1 MRRSTIIAL
10 ASVLG
15 LLAVLV
21 GAAFAYDRSRTDT
34 IAEGVRVG
42 GVEVGGL
49 QPEEARAALER
60 EILAPLREPLI
71 VERGT
76 RSWRLG
82 AKEARI
88 AADLD
93 GSVERALDAGRDGSF
108 LTRTARSLTGGETDV
123 DLDPQVTYSRAAV
136 TRLVDRVRRAV
147 DRPARDASVTFAALS
162 VAPVAARDGRKV
174 KARELS
180 RRLRAAIVSPTA
192 ERTLRVRTVR
202 VKPKVTTEELAAK
215 YPTIITVDRS
225 NYRLVLFKNLRPV
238 KRYSIAVGQAGLE
251 TPAGLYTIQN
261 MQTNPSWHVPD
272 SDWAGDLAGKV
283 IPPGPENPIKAR
295 WMGIFNGAGIHGT
308 TAVNSLG
315 TSASHGCVRMAIPDV
330 IELYERVA
338 VGTPV
343 YIA

>member
-42 GVEVGGL
+42 GVEVGGM

-202 VKPKVTTEELAAK
+202 
-215 YPTIITVDRS
+215 
-225 NYRLVLFKNLRPV
+225 
-238 KRYSIAVGQAGLE
+238 
-251 TPAGLYTIQN
+251 
-261 MQTNPSWHVPD
+261 
-272 SDWAGDLAGKV
+272 
-283 IPPGPENPIKAR
+283 
-295 WMGIFNGAGIHGT
+295 
-308 TAVNSLG
+308 
-315 TSASHGCVRMAIPDV
+315 
-330 IELYERVA
+330 
-338 VGTPV
+338 
-343 YIA
+343 